1 MEKEVVKLYMI
12 TLYFFILIWSIVP
25 IIPRYVMVLGGDPIS
40 IGMVMSAAPIATVV
54 TRVVFSMFSEV
65 YSRVFM
71 MRLGML
77 ILGTSYLLL
86 YISSDINTVL
96 IGRLVQGL
104 SLAAFIP
111 PSIAYVVD
119 LAKHGFLGKTL
130 GTRALMASLGYTLGP
145 LLGGIISELIG
156 YKSLFLIS
164 SIMAFSAI
172 PLIRLNECRA
182 NSKTFSELIK
192 GLVNIV
198 ICRNFIIL
206 FIVTALQTTI
216 LASVIPFLSSYLK
229 LMGYSDYDAGLISSA
244 YGLAGLFSRL
254 FMNLFSDRDVL
265 MLTFLGLSTDLTG
278 LLILSFKPLPPEA
291 FIPILLI
298 GFGDGLFVPC
308 AQTLV
313 FMSSK
318 TELRT
323 VLSGIY
329 ATAWDL
335 GMFVGPLITGYL
347 ITITNDY
354 LVTFRYLMIFTLLPT
369 VILYLKRRE
378 LTYRGLGFGGS
389 S

>member
-1 MEKEVVKLYMI
+1 MKEVVKLYLI

-25 IIPRYVMVLGGDPIS
+25 IIPRYVMVLGGDPIC
-40 IGMVMSAAPIATVV
+40 IGVVMSAAPIATVI
-54 TRVVFSMFSEV
+54 TRIVFSMVSEV

-86 YISSDINTVL
+86 YISSDVNTVL
-96 IGRLVQGL
+96 IGRLIQGL

-119 LAKHGFLGKTL
+119 LAKHGFLGRTL

-145 LLGGIISELIG
+145 LLGGLISEFMG

-164 SIMAFSAI
+164 SLMAFSAI
-172 PLIRLNECRA
+172 PLIRLNEYRL
-182 NSKTFSELIK
+182 NSKSFSELVK

-198 ICRNFIIL
+198 CYRNFILL
-206 FIVTALQTTI
+206 FIVTALQTII

-229 LMGYSDYDAGLISSA
+229 LMSYSDYEAGLISSA
-244 YGLAGLFSRL
+244 YGFAGLFSRL
-254 FMNLFSDRDVL
+254 FMNLFTDKNILV
-265 MLTFLGLSTDLTG
+265 LTFLGLSMDLNG
-278 LLILSFKPLPPEA
+278 LLILSFKPLPPEV
-291 FIPILLI
+291 FIPVLLI
-298 GFGDGLFVPC
+298 GFGDGLFIPC
-308 AQTLV
+308 VQTLV
-313 FMSSK
+313 FMNSK

-335 GMFVGPLITGYL
+335 GMLVGPLITGYL

-354 LVTFRYLMIFTLLPT
+354 LTTFRYLIIFTLLPT
-369 VILYLKRRE
+369 VILYLRRRG
-378 LTYRGLGFGGS
+378 LTYKGLEVRG
-389 S
+389 